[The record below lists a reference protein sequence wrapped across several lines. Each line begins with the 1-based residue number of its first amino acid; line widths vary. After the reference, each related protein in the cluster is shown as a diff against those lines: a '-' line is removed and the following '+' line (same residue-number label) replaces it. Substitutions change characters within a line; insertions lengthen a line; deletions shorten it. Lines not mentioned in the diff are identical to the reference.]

1 MNSPKEF
8 PKESNDRREE
18 RERLTNETAQDAQL
32 EEALRNFRLSVHAWS
47 EAELSRPRT
56 ATLTA
61 RQWNWRLAT
70 GWALGCVLVL
80 GGASSAIFERHQRQ
94 VELARVTAQRQA
106 EHQRELALQRARAEE
121 DQLLAKVN
129 SDVSRDVPDAMEPLA
144 QLMDDDGN
152 Q

>member
-8 PKESNDRREE
+8 DNRREE
-18 RERLTNETAQDAQL
+18 RERFAGEPAQDTQL
-32 EEALRNFRLSVHAWS
+32 EEALKNFRLSVHAWS

-56 ATLTA
+56 ATVA
-61 RQWNWRLAT
+61 AQHWSWRLAT
-70 GWALGCVLVL
+70 GWALGLVL
-80 GGASSAIFERHQRQ
+80 AVGGASGSIFERHQKQ
-94 VELARVTAQRQA
+94 VEQARIAAERDAAQQREAAAQKARVDA
-106 EHQRELALQRARAEE
+106 

-129 SDVSRDVPDAMEPLA
+129 SDVSRSVPDAMEPLA

>member
-8 PKESNDRREE
+8 DNRREE
-18 RERLTNETAQDAQL
+18 REKPLHEGAEDARL
-32 EEALRNFRLSVHAWS
+32 EEALKNFRLSVHAWS

-56 ATLTA
+56 ATVTA
-61 RQWNWRLAT
+61 RHWNWRLAS
-70 GWALGCVLVL
+70 GWALGCVLVV
-80 GGASSAIFERHQRQ
+80 GGASGALFEHHERQVALARITAAQDAAHQRDI
-94 VELARVTAQRQA
+94 
-106 EHQRELALQRARAEE
+106 ALQRARAEE

-144 QLMDDDGN
+144 QLMDDSGN